1 MKKDFG
7 GLGIP
12 NLQDLNICLIG
23 SCIKRYI
30 QSEGDL
36 WRKVLDAKYNTRNPN
51 ILSCHD
57 PQPSTFWKGVRWA
70 SKEVKFVYKWQ
81 VGNGR
86 SIKFWEYIWFGNSL
100 LATQFWDL
108 YFVSN
113 QNKIKPFLRSG
124 MAMRL
129 EIILE

>member
-70 SKEVKFVYKWQ
+70 SKEVKFGYKWQ